1 MIIFDR
7 GMDFLTP
14 LLKQI
19 VYEGVADEFYGING
33 GILKIPTAK
42 FVDGQAKDKKVEAAY
57 KQVKL
62 NC

>member
-42 FVDGQAKDKKVEAAY
+42 FDDGQAKDKKVEAAY

>member
-1 MIIFDR
+1 
-7 GMDFLTP
+7 MDFLTP

-42 FVDGQAKDKKVEAAY
+42 FDDGQAKDKKVEAAY